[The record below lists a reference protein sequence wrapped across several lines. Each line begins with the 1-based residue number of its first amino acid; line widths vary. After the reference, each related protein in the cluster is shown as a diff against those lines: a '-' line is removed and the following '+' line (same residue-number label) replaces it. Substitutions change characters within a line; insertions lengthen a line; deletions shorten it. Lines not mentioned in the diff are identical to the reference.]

1 MSICLNMIVKNE
13 EPIIGRTLENIL
25 DHIQIDRWVICD
37 TGSTDKTM
45 KVIQDF
51 FDSKGIKGKLCQHEW
66 VDFGTNRTL
75 AIQEAYGMTD
85 YLLIF
90 DADDSIHGTL
100 TLPPLTYDAYRF
112 KFGKN
117 FVYYRPLL
125 INNRKRWK
133 FVGVL
138 HEYLQCLETSV
149 DTSIDGDYYVD
160 SGRFG
165 ARSQD
170 PNKYYKDALILARA
184 FETDQTLRPR
194 YAFYCAQS
202 YKDCGRPKEAIE
214 WYKKTL
220 ELKGYI
226 QERYY
231 ACLMIGSLS
240 TDPFEKI
247 KFWTQTII
255 YDKERI
261 EGIAEAM
268 RFLRENGAHAMVVSL
283 YHQYKGYVKHPKNK
297 LFLFTHLYNDVIE
310 YNYSISAFYV
320 GENARSVCEQV
331 LANGLVSN
339 SELETTKSNLRFY

>member
-13 EPIIGRTLENIL
+13 EPIIANTLANIL
-25 DHIQIDRWVICD
+25 DHIQIDHWVICD
-37 TGSTDKTM
+37 TGSTDQTM
-45 KVIQDF
+45 KAIQDF

-75 AIQEAYGMTD
+75 ALQEAYGLSD

-90 DADDSIHGTL
+90 DADDSIHGSL
-100 TLPPLTYDAYRF
+100 ILPPLIHDAYRF
-112 KFGKN
+112 KFGTS

-138 HEYLQCLETSV
+138 HEYLQCLEPSV
-149 DTSIDGDYYVD
+149 ETSIEGDYHVV

-170 PNKYYKDALILARA
+170 PNKYLKDALILSKA
-184 FETDQTLRPR
+184 FETEPALRPR

-202 YKDCGRPKEAIE
+202 YKDSGRPKEAIE
-214 WYKKTL
+214 WYKKSL
-220 ELKGYI
+220 ELNGYI

-231 ACLMIGSLS
+231 ACLMIGYLLS
-240 TDPFEKI
+240 DPFEKI

-261 EGIAEAM
+261 EGVAEAM
-268 RFLRENGAHAMVVSL
+268 RFLREHGAHAMVVAL
-283 YHQYKGYVKHPKNK
+283 YHQYKGYNKHPRNK
-297 LFLFTHLYNDVIE
+297 LFLFSHLYNDVIE

-320 GENARSVCEQV
+320 GENAKSVCEQI
-331 LANGLVSN
+331 LENGLASKQ
-339 SELETTKSNLRFY
+339 ELEITKSNLRFY